1 MSDAPYTSGSAS
13 GQPSGQNSEQ
23 AQDNLTRLNKFI
35 SETGICSRREADRLI
50 DQGRVKVNGVVA
62 GMGVK
67 VSLADDVRV
76 NNKPLRA
83 KPAPVYLV
91 YNKPIGITCTTDPE
105 IPENIVDAVN
115 YKKSRIF
122 PIGRL
127 DKPSSGLILL
137 TNDGDIVN
145 KILRAGNAH
154 EKEYIVSMDKP
165 ITNDFVTYMG
175 AGVPILDTITKPCK
189 VRKIGH
195 NTINIILTQGLNRQ
209 IRRMADYLD
218 FSVTS
223 LKRVRIMNIELGEL
237 KPGQWR
243 YVTESELALINAMIG
258 DSSSTE
264 EASQLEQPKA
274 ARSGPRI
281 KDITTEQAPAA
292 NRRTRARS
300 ASASHGA
307 ANEDA
312 KPKGARKPRSA
323 NAGAKPDAK
332 TGAKNGGSRTQATGK
347 GRASS
352 KGSLPQSNRGKR

>member
-1 MSDAPYTSGSAS
+1 MNDAP
-13 GQPSGQNSEQ
+13 QPSAQ
-23 AQDNLTRLNKFI
+23 APDNLTRLNKFI

-50 DQGRVKVNGVVA
+50 DQGCVKVNGVVA

-67 VSLADDVRV
+67 VSLKDEVMV

-165 ITNDFVTYMG
+165 ITAEFVADMG

-189 VRKIGH
+189 VKKIGH

-243 YVTESELALINAMIG
+243 YVTESELALINKMIG

-264 EASQLEQPKA
+264 EASVLDQPKA

-281 KDITTEQAPAA
+281 KDVTPAQAPHAQDNPSN
-292 NRRTRARS
+292 NRRTRVRS
-300 ASASHGA
+300 TGASHGA
-307 ANEDA
+307 AHSEANSS
-312 KPKGARKPRSA
+312 RKPRAA
-323 NAGAKPDAK
+323 NAGAKPDTKAGVK
-332 TGAKNGGSRTQATGK
+332 KVTARGQAPSK
-347 GRASS
+347 GRTSS

>member
-1 MSDAPYTSGSAS
+1 MNDAP
-13 GQPSGQNSEQ
+13 QPSAQ
-23 AQDNLTRLNKFI
+23 APDNLTRLNKFI

-50 DQGRVKVNGVVA
+50 DQGCVKVNGVVA

-67 VSLADDVRV
+67 VSLKDEVMV

-165 ITNDFVTYMG
+165 ITAEFVADMG

-189 VRKIGH
+189 VKKIGH

-243 YVTESELALINAMIG
+243 YVTESELALINKMIG

-264 EASQLEQPKA
+264 EASVLDQPKA

-281 KDITTEQAPAA
+281 KDVTPAQATHAQDNPSN
-292 NRRTRARS
+292 NRRTRVRS
-300 ASASHGA
+300 TGASHA
-307 ANEDA
+307 AAHAETNSS
-312 KPKGARKPRSA
+312 RKPRAA
-323 NAGAKPDAK
+323 NAGAKPDTKAGVK
-332 TGAKNGGSRTQATGK
+332 KGTARGQAPSK
-347 GRASS
+347 GRTSS

>member
-1 MSDAPYTSGSAS
+1 MSDQSGV
-13 GQPSGQNSEQ
+13 
-23 AQDNLTRLNKFI
+23 TRLNKFI

-50 DQGRVKVNGVVA
+50 EQGRVTVNGELA
-62 GMGVK
+62 GMGIK
-67 VSLADDVRV
+67 VSAEDEVRV

-105 IPENIVDAVN
+105 IPENIVDAIG

-154 EKEYIVSMDKP
+154 EKEYVVSMDKP
-165 ITNDFVTYMG
+165 ITDDFVKRMG
-175 AGVPILDTITKPCK
+175 AGVPILDTVTKPCK

-195 NTINIILTQGLNRQ
+195 KTINIILTQGLNRQ
-209 IRRMADYLD
+209 IRRMAEYLG

-223 LKRVRIMNIELGEL
+223 LRRDRIMNIELGNL

-243 YVTESELALINAMIG
+243 YVTPQELKLINAMIG
-258 DSSSTE
+258 HSSNTE
-264 EASQLEQPKA
+264 EASLLEQPKA
-274 ARSGPRI
+274 ARQGPRI
-281 KDITTEQAPAA
+281 NDGPANKPAAGRRQANSSSRGRRPATTANPGAKRSKPSQPKAKGKPIGKTRAPAYPA
-292 NRRTRARS
+292 NKPPRAR
-300 ASASHGA
+300 G
-307 ANEDA
+307 
-312 KPKGARKPRSA
+312 
-323 NAGAKPDAK
+323 K
-332 TGAKNGGSRTQATGK
+332 T
-347 GRASS
+347 
-352 KGSLPQSNRGKR
+352 

>member
-1 MSDAPYTSGSAS
+1 MSDAPNTSGSAS

-165 ITNDFVTYMG
+165 ITSDFVTRMG
-175 AGVPILDTITKPCK
+175 AGVPILDTITKPCQ

-243 YVTESELALINAMIG
+243 YVTKSELALINAMIG

-264 EASQLEQPKA
+264 EASLLEQPKA

-281 KDITTEQAPAA
+281 KDLTPEQTAVPAA

-300 ASASHGA
+300 ASHAA
-307 ANEDA
+307 ANA
-312 KPKGARKPRSA
+312 KPKGSGKPRPA
-323 NAGAKPDAK
+323 NAGAKPEAK
-332 TGAKNGGSRTQATGK
+332 TGAKNGGARSQATRK
-347 GRASS
+347 GRTSS

>member
-1 MSDAPYTSGSAS
+1 MSDQSGV
-13 GQPSGQNSEQ
+13 
-23 AQDNLTRLNKFI
+23 TRLNKFI

-50 DQGRVKVNGVVA
+50 EQGRVTVNGELA
-62 GMGVK
+62 GMGIK
-67 VSLADDVRV
+67 VSAEDEVRV

-105 IPENIVDAVN
+105 IPENIVDAIG

-154 EKEYIVSMDKP
+154 EKEYVVSMDKP
-165 ITNDFVTYMG
+165 ITDDFVKRMG
-175 AGVPILDTITKPCK
+175 AGVPILDTVTKPCK

-195 NTINIILTQGLNRQ
+195 KTINIILTQGLNRQ
-209 IRRMADYLD
+209 IRRMAEYLG

-223 LKRVRIMNIELGEL
+223 LRRDRIMNIELGTL

-243 YVTESELALINAMIG
+243 YVTPQELKLINAMIG
-258 DSSSTE
+258 HSSNTE
-264 EASQLEQPKA
+264 EASLLEQPKA
-274 ARSGPRI
+274 ARQGPRI
-281 KDITTEQAPAA
+281 NDGPANKPAA
-292 NRRTRARS
+292 GRRQANSSSRGRRPATTANPGAKRSKPRPRRKFRS
-300 ASASHGA
+300 AGTA
-307 ANEDA
+307 
-312 KPKGARKPRSA
+312 
-323 NAGAKPDAK
+323 
-332 TGAKNGGSRTQATGK
+332 
-347 GRASS
+347 
-352 KGSLPQSNRGKR
+352 L

>member
-1 MSDAPYTSGSAS
+1 MTESVSSHAEPLM
-13 GQPSGQNSEQ
+13 P
-23 AQDNLTRLNKFI
+23 LTRLNKFI

-50 DQGRVKVNGVVA
+50 EQGCVKVNGTIA

-67 VSLADDVRV
+67 VSAADEVSV

-105 IPENIVDAVN
+105 IAENIVDAVN

-165 ITNDFVTYMG
+165 ITADFVARMA

-189 VRKIGH
+189 VKKIGH

-209 IRRMADYLD
+209 IRRMASYLD
-218 FSVTS
+218 FNVTS
-223 LKRVRIMNIELGEL
+223 LKRVRIMNIDLGEL
-237 KPGQWR
+237 RPGQWR
-243 YVTESELALINAMIG
+243 YVTESELALINAMIS
-258 DSSSTE
+258 DSSNTE

-281 KDITTEQAPAA
+281 KDVAQPA
-292 NRRTRARS
+292 NRRAR
-300 ASASHGA
+300 HA
-307 ANEDA
+307 AQ
-312 KPKGARKPRSA
+312 PHSPSRKPSR
-323 NAGAKPDAK
+323 AGGKA
-332 TGAKNGGSRTQATGK
+332 GAKNGPSTQAAGK
-347 GRASS
+347 GRSSS
-352 KGSLPQSNRGKR
+352 KGSLPKNARNKRP

>member
-1 MSDAPYTSGSAS
+1 MNDAP
-13 GQPSGQNSEQ
+13 QPSAQ
-23 AQDNLTRLNKFI
+23 APDNLTRLNKFI

-50 DQGRVKVNGVVA
+50 DQGCVKVNGVVA

-67 VSLADDVRV
+67 VSLKDEVMV

-91 YNKPIGITCTTDPE
+91 YNKPIGITCTTDPA

-165 ITNDFVTYMG
+165 ITAEFVADMG

-189 VRKIGH
+189 VKKIGH

-243 YVTESELALINAMIG
+243 YVTESELALINKMIG

-264 EASQLEQPKA
+264 EASVLDQPKA

-281 KDITTEQAPAA
+281 KDVTPAQATHVQDNPSN
-292 NRRTRARS
+292 NRRTRVRS
-300 ASASHGA
+300 TGASHA
-307 ANEDA
+307 AAHAETNSS
-312 KPKGARKPRSA
+312 RKPRAA
-323 NAGAKPDAK
+323 NAGAKPDTKAGVK
-332 TGAKNGGSRTQATGK
+332 KGTARGQAPSK
-347 GRASS
+347 GRTSS

>member
-1 MSDAPYTSGSAS
+1 MQDAPHR
-13 GQPSGQNSEQ
+13 PEQ
-23 AQDNLTRLNKFI
+23 TQDNLTRLNKFI

-50 DQGRVKVNGVVA
+50 EKGCVKVNGVVA

-67 VSLADDVRV
+67 VSLADEVMV
-76 NNKPLRA
+76 NNTPLRA

-165 ITNDFVTYMG
+165 ITSDFVANMA
-175 AGVPILDTITKPCK
+175 AGVPILETITKPCK

-264 EASQLEQPKA
+264 EASLLEQPKA

-281 KDITTEQAPAA
+281 KDLTPDHVATPPAQ
-292 NRRTRARS
+292 RRTRARS
-300 ASASHGA
+300 ASASHAA
-307 ANEDA
+307 ANAEA
-312 KPKGARKPRSA
+312 KLGATRKPRP
-323 NAGAKPDAK
+323 AGARADAKAAGKPDGK
-332 TGAKNGGSRTQATGK
+332 TGVKNGRPGNQTAGK
-347 GRASS
+347 GRTSS
-352 KGSLPQSNRGKR
+352 QGSLPKSNRGKR